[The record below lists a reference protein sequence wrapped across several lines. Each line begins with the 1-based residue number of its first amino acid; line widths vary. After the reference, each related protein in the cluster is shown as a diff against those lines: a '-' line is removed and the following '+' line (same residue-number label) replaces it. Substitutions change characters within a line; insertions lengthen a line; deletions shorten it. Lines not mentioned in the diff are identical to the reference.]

1 MVIDSIQFK
10 NSSTIPTAV
19 KIQEKVEG
27 SAKEIALPQQKPQIS
42 QEDKQEVPKDT
53 LKKMVEGMNEFVKPT
68 QTALH
73 FEFHEKLNEYFVQI
87 IDSQTKEVVKEIPP
101 RKFLDMY
108 ASMMEY
114 MGLFVDQRI

>member
-1 MVIDSIQFK
+1 MVIDSIQPK
-10 NSSTIPTAV
+10 NSPTILNVTKV
-19 KIQEKVEG
+19 QEKTDG
-27 SAKEIALPQQKPQIS
+27 SVQEELLLKPQGS
-42 QEDKQEVPKDT
+42 QGEKQELSKET
-53 LKKMVEGMNEFVKPT
+53 LQKMVEGMNQFVKPT

-87 IDSQTKEVVKEIPP
+87 VDSETKEVVKEVPP

-108 ASMMEY
+108 ASMMEQ